1 MSIIE
6 ILWGNENSTLMQI
19 LTILVIL
26 DYITGVCIAIR
37 LKKLS
42 STVGFQGIS
51 TKVVIFIILSI
62 CNIMDKYILNDG
74 ISIQSVAILFYC
86 TNEIISILDNAAKAG
101 VPMPQKLKEILENL
115 KKS

>member
-62 CNIMDKYILNDG
+62 CSIMDKYILNDG
-74 ISIQSVAILFYC
+74 ISIQ
-86 TNEIISILDNAAKAG
+86 
-101 VPMPQKLKEILENL
+101 
-115 KKS
+115 

>member
-74 ISIQSVAILFYC
+74 ISIQ
-86 TNEIISILDNAAKAG
+86 
-101 VPMPQKLKEILENL
+101 
-115 KKS
+115 

>member
-37 LKKLS
+37 L
-42 STVGFQGIS
+42 
-51 TKVVIFIILSI
+51 
-62 CNIMDKYILNDG
+62 
-74 ISIQSVAILFYC
+74 
-86 TNEIISILDNAAKAG
+86 
-101 VPMPQKLKEILENL
+101 
-115 KKS
+115 

>member
-6 ILWGNENSTLMQI
+6 ILWGNENATLMQI

-42 STVGFQGIS
+42 STIGFKGIVRVGR
-51 TKVVIFIILSI
+51 
-62 CNIMDKYILNDG
+62 N
-74 ISIQSVAILFYC
+74 
-86 TNEIISILDNAAKAG
+86 
-101 VPMPQKLKEILENL
+101 
-115 KKS
+115 

>member
-51 TKVVIFIILSI
+51 TKVVIFINFVDMQYYGQIHT
-62 CNIMDKYILNDG
+62 
-74 ISIQSVAILFYC
+74 Q
-86 TNEIISILDNAAKAG
+86 
-101 VPMPQKLKEILENL
+101 
-115 KKS
+115 

>member
-62 CNIMDKYILNDG
+62 CK
-74 ISIQSVAILFYC
+74 LFF
-86 TNEIISILDNAAKAG
+86 TKA
-101 VPMPQKLKEILENL
+101 
-115 KKS
+115 

>member
-1 MSIIE
+1 MAQSKQIGGIYMSIIE

-62 CNIMDKYILNDG
+62 CNGQIHT
-74 ISIQSVAILFYC
+74 Q
-86 TNEIISILDNAAKAG
+86 
-101 VPMPQKLKEILENL
+101 
-115 KKS
+115 

>member
-42 STVGFQGIS
+42 STVGFYYFVDMQYYGQIH
-51 TKVVIFIILSI
+51 T
-62 CNIMDKYILNDG
+62 
-74 ISIQSVAILFYC
+74 Q
-86 TNEIISILDNAAKAG
+86 
-101 VPMPQKLKEILENL
+101 
-115 KKS
+115 